1 MSLLFLAKLTVTPLL
16 VWLAAFVMRRYG
28 GLLAGMLVGFPVMTG
43 PVAFFMAVEQGADFA
58 EESALGILLT
68 VPAVSMF
75 AIGYFLAAGRAG
87 WREAWAAGIAA
98 YFAVS
103 IATVQLRFD
112 IIPAAALAFGVIAL
126 GLYLIGRPPV
136 KPPAR
141 AAPWWDVWCRML
153 ITLLLVLAVTA
164 AANAM
169 GPRWSSIPAS
179 YPAITSVVIPFTHA
193 RDGRDAAMAM
203 TRGMLLSHI
212 SFAILFVLAASLIA
226 DHGVVP
232 AYAMA
237 TATALSC
244 SGLVITIDGWLAR
257 RRRSG

>member
-1 MSLLFLAKLTVTPLL
+1 
-16 VWLAAFVMRRYG
+16 MRRYG
-28 GLLAGMLVGFPVMTG
+28 GLLAGMLVGFPVMTT
-43 PVAFFMAVEQGADFA
+43 PVAFFMAVEQGAEFA

-75 AIGYFLAAGRAG
+75 AIGYSLAASRAS
-87 WREAWAAGIAA
+87 WREGWAAGIAA

-103 IATVQLRFD
+103 IATVQLRLD
-112 IIPAAALAFGVIAL
+112 ILPAAVLAAVVIAL
-126 GLYLIGRPPV
+126 GLFLMGRPPV
-136 KPPAR
+136 KAPAR
-141 AAPWWDVWCRML
+141 AAPWWDVWGRML

-164 AANAM
+164 AANVM

-203 TRGMLLSHI
+203 ARGMLLSHI
-212 SFAILFVLAASLIA
+212 AFAVLFVLAASLIA

-237 TATALSC
+237 TAVALTC
-244 SGLVITIDGWLAR
+244 SGLVITIDRWLAR
-257 RRRSG
+257 WRRASG